1 MGENARPN
9 KVAYSLYALQKVLED
24 FGIAFKNNLQ
34 EDFLEALN

>member
-1 MGENARPN
+1 MRDQIKWLTVYN
-9 KVAYSLYALQKVLED
+9 ALQKVLED